1 MATTFNDTLAT
12 AKDRVRFRIG
22 DTGPA
27 FDLTDET
34 IQALL
39 AENSEPLTVAKA
51 ARAVAAKLSRS
62 ADVLDRDG
70 DIRVEYKSRLSALEN
85 VAKEAE
91 REHRDSL
98 ARRPDVQQGPRAAR
112 LTEPDV
118 SGFRF

>member
-1 MATTFNDTLAT
+1 MATTFDDTLAT
-12 AKDRVRFRIG
+12 ARDRVRFRIG

-27 FDLTDET
+27 YDLTDET
-34 IQALL
+34 INALL
-39 AENSEPLTVAKA
+39 VLNSEPLTVAKA
-51 ARAVAAKLSRS
+51 ARAIAAKLSRS

-70 DIRVEYKSRLSALEN
+70 DIRVEYKSRLTALEN

-98 ARRPDVQQGPRAAR
+98 ATRKDVQQGPRAAR

>member
-1 MATTFNDTLAT
+1 MATTFDDTLAT
-12 AKDRVRFRIG
+12 ARDRVRFRIG

-34 IQALL
+34 IDALL
-39 AENSEPLTVAKA
+39 GTNSEPLTVAKA
-51 ARAVAAKLSRS
+51 ARAIAAKLSRS

-70 DIRVEYKSRLSALEN
+70 DIRVEYKSRLTALEN

-91 REHRDSL
+91 REPRDTL
-98 ARRPDVQQGPRAAR
+98 ATRKDVQQGPRAAR

>member
-1 MATTFNDTLAT
+1 MATTFDDTLAT
-12 AKDRVRFRIG
+12 ARDRVRFRIG
-22 DTGPA
+22 DTGPVY
-27 FDLTDET
+27 DLTDET
-34 IQALL
+34 IDALL
-39 AENSEPLTVAKA
+39 AANSEPLTVAKA
-51 ARAVAAKLSRS
+51 ARAIAAKLSRS

-70 DIRVEYKSRLSALEN
+70 DIRVEYKSRLTALEN

-98 ARRPDVQQGPRAAR
+98 ATRKDVQQGPRAAR